1 MLSRTT
7 KPAMMSTES
16 SEKSRWKS
24 RGRSGSSQNGG
35 LLSRIRSWASSV
47 QRIMNLTSYASYAK
61 NQTPLEMREKDKLTC
76 SSSWSTSVNSWL
88 ECPQLI
94 ANSFR
99 AHRKSNTNQRKSQK
113 SHMKRKVSS
122 SAGPA
127 RRTLSAR
134 RSSRSIGR
142 PKSTNRTKSSTA
154 NPTRSKFLRK
164 SQSTIGPALA
174 TWSSGWIILTGVPC
188 IKRPAL
194 SVWRNSVLSK
204 CWKVT
209 QRNSMEQLNTSI
221 SAEKS
226 KTCLLTCSRSMS
238 SSSSAMMSTTRRCSR
253 SVLVRVTTGS
263 VSAQSWKWPFTSTT
277 STCQSHDAL
286 NVI

>member
-1 MLSRTT
+1 
-7 KPAMMSTES
+7 
-16 SEKSRWKS
+16 
-24 RGRSGSSQNGG
+24 
-35 LLSRIRSWASSV
+35 
-47 QRIMNLTSYASYAK
+47 MNSTSYVSYAK
-61 NQTPLEMREKDKLTC
+61 NQTPLKMREEDKLTC
-76 SSSWSTSVNSWL
+76 SSKWGTSVNSWL

-99 AHRKSNTNQRKSQK
+99 AAHWKSNTNQKKSQK

-142 PKSTNRTKSSTA
+142 PKSTNRTKSSIV

-209 QRNSMEQLNTSI
+209 QRNNMEQLNTSI
-221 SAEKS
+221 SVEKR

-253 SVLVRVTTGS
+253 SVLVRVTTGD

-286 NVI
+286 SVI